1 MDIKKQLKCL
11 TLKMKKVFFQNIIAK
26 KKFFVES
33 KVKIAT
39 SFSILHD
46 KNNLQID
53 FDFDITS
60 FLAGNFNKSIYLI
73 DENKNF
79 ELI

>member
-11 TLKMKKVFFQNIIAK
+11 TWKMKNVFFSEHNCK
-26 KKFFVES
+26 KKIYVES

-39 SFSILHD
+39 SFSIFHD

-53 FDFDITS
+53 FDITS
-60 FLAGNFNKSIYLI
+60 FLTGHFNKSIA
-73 DENKNF
+73 
-79 ELI
+79 